1 MPKCALMLNH
11 LEYTQH
17 FFIHPSNYFLFL
29 NSSKRILFAPF
40 PKSACLVA
48 FLSLW
53 KSCFNYFVLARKA
66 NVLESKRKVTR
77 VAILKKVCTHISK
90 TNSFCLHF
98 ILQTCLMSIKEI
110 LISWD
115 STLHMA
121 IHERMK
127 ELTDDCAELRGRQM
141 FIWDKLEHMM

>member
-1 MPKCALMLNH
+1 M
-11 LEYTQH
+11 
-17 FFIHPSNYFLFL
+17 
-29 NSSKRILFAPF
+29 
-40 PKSACLVA
+40 
-48 FLSLW
+48 
-53 KSCFNYFVLARKA
+53 
-66 NVLESKRKVTR
+66 
-77 VAILKKVCTHISK
+77 AILKKVCTHISK
-90 TNSFCLHF
+90 TNSFFLHF

-127 ELTDDCAELRGRQM
+127 ELTDDSAELRGRQM

>member
-1 MPKCALMLNH
+1 M
-11 LEYTQH
+11 
-17 FFIHPSNYFLFL
+17 
-29 NSSKRILFAPF
+29 
-40 PKSACLVA
+40 
-48 FLSLW
+48 
-53 KSCFNYFVLARKA
+53 
-66 NVLESKRKVTR
+66 
-77 VAILKKVCTHISK
+77 AILKKVCTHISK

-127 ELTDDCAELRGRQM
+127 ELTDDGAELRGRQM
-141 FIWDKLEHMM
+141 FIWDKLEHMMM

>member
-17 FFIHPSNYFLFL
+17 FFIHLSSYFLFL
-29 NSSKRILFAPF
+29 NSSKQILFAPF

-48 FLSLW
+48 FLSLG

-66 NVLESKRKVTR
+66 NVLESKRKVTK
-77 VAILKKVCTHISK
+77 VAILKKVYTHISK

-127 ELTDDCAELRGRQM
+127 ELTDDGAELRGRQM